1 MDFHPILAE
10 NALWRQHA
18 YFVDCACRGAHL
30 RCWLCYFQSVKILR
44 ALLLINQK
52 SRQGEANAQAAR
64 DALEALDVEITLG
77 KFEEPDDVPA
87 EIDRHA
93 PNVDIIVLGGGD
105 GTLNLAAA
113 AVMRAGR
120 PMGVLPLGTANDFA
134 RTLLIPTELEA
145 ACRNVV
151 EGVTHG
157 VDLGQC
163 NDLYFVNVA
172 SIGLAVRACEY
183 RSDAAKKWF
192 GSFGYASNVFKAY
205 RDTEP
210 FDAVVRCGDE
220 THRLHSIQLAIGNG
234 RYFGGG
240 LAVASDAAL
249 DDGRLDLYSLQP
261 QSLTKLMGMIP
272 TLVRGPDK
280 SIQGVQLLEGTEFE
294 VDTGKPMPINT
305 DGEILTETPATF
317 RIHPGALQ
325 VKVPQEYVDRY
336 GRDNKNNQ

>member
-1 MDFHPILAE
+1 
-10 NALWRQHA
+10 
-18 YFVDCACRGAHL
+18 V
-30 RCWLCYFQSVKILR
+30 SILR
-44 ALLLINQK
+44 ALLLINRE

-64 DALEALDVEITLG
+64 DSLEALEVDVTLG
-77 KFEEPDDVPA
+77 QFEKPEDVPA

-93 PNVDIIVLGGGD
+93 PQVDVIVLGGGD

-113 AVMRAGR
+113 AVMRAER

-163 NDLYFVNVA
+163 NDHYFVNVA

-183 RSDAAKKWF
+183 RSDTAKRWF
-192 GSFGYASNVFKAY
+192 GALGYASNVFSAY

-249 DDGRLDLYSLQP
+249 DDGRLDLYSLKP
-261 QSLTKLMGMIP
+261 QSLTRLIGMLP
-272 TLVRGPDK
+272 ALVRGPDK
-280 SIQGVQLLEGTEFE
+280 SIQGVQLLEGTTFE
-294 VDTGKPMPINT
+294 VDTGRPMPINT
-305 DGEILTETPATF
+305 DGEILTETPASF
-317 RIHPGALQ
+317 RIWPAALQ

-336 GRDNKNNQ
+336 GRRDSA